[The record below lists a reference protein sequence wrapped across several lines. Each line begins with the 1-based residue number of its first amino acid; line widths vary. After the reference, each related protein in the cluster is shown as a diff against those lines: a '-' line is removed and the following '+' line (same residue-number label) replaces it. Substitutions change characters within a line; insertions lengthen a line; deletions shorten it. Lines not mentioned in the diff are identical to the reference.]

1 MNELKEKIFDN
12 VAFKLRMQL
21 EKADINP
28 GDEFE
33 FHAYVYSTIGEPDDD
48 DKNPSDHQPSNR
60 YRAEDPLT
68 ATTETTMEPR
78 IRLTCSQ
85 CGSTDVGRDAWAA
98 WLEWEQEYAV
108 RSVFDQGYCFNC
120 EGETKINEEIV
131 NG

>member
-1 MNELKEKIFDN
+1 MDEFKEEIYKNI
-12 VAFKLRMQL
+12 AFKLRRDL

-33 FHAYVYSTIGEPDDD
+33 FHAYVHTTIGEPDADQ
-48 DKNPSDHQPSNR
+48 NPSNHQPSNR
-60 YRAEDPLT
+60 HLSKNPLT
-68 ATTETTMEPR
+68 ATTEATMESR
-78 IRLTCSQ
+78 IRLTCSE

-131 NG
+131 ND